1 MEEKEQ
7 KVDLGT
13 KDPNVMNSKNKMQQ
27 DDQDKATNAEEGT
40 NIEDKNF
47 TYLIP
52 RDNESPSVFGPS
64 QKKSDENN
72 EVAEDENIFKKSDC
86 KYVICILL
94 KEDNEQDS
102 KLLKK
107 TLDSIKSN
115 FGELGELGIN
125 YENILI
131 YLFVSKIKKEV
142 LVTKEDITNNL
153 SGENKLKY
161 LLTHLKLKD
170 DIDARE
176 IRIEVISKRNY
187 MSEVEALRCF
197 YCQIVKSLKAD
208 KNILITS
215 VLTAGVIPKATALS
229 DLINACFL
237 NNNNNNPR
245 GKSNY
250 DCVSVP
256 ALEIDDN
263 MKNEGL
269 FSNVI
274 KYERVHFNIYDM
286 NYYYST
292 GMVPILSLMNTMV
305 IDKEIM
311 NTLTTFYS
319 NYELLDANEM
329 PKIDYHDYSMGLH
342 FYKNKINIKYL
353 GKEALGTI
361 YYRDFDYKNVWVSK
375 YSGYYSNFFGILD
388 SFINCDLSFFNK
400 IFILFQ
406 IIGMLIEFFYPGLS
420 ILVIYSI
427 FVEAFNT
434 SDCNPAWFMTMLYII
449 MYLGSGVSSLISN
462 KAKDLKYTNLIYYFF
477 MEVYYLFILVC
488 SIPAMDNIKKK
499 KFDGHDYELV
509 EDFYEFNTAACACL
523 IIFTFLIA
531 ILPMIF
537 RISMITDNIVPM
549 LLYLVLGA
557 PMSTSN
563 YLIAKIWN
571 APGAAGGKNI
581 EDRKGM
587 TILFFFLFN
596 LFFGFLSAY
605 NYDREKRAK
614 CVMGLAIF
622 YLLYL
627 FFKVI
632 GIIGSLL
639 GSPDLT
645 QKKPTKV
652 KSIISGENYY
662 MNKNS
667 SDHLNVEKLDDENQ
681 NQNQN
686 DNEDRGEDFNREN
699 EENENNDNNEEA
711 KNDNE
716 S

>member
-13 KDPNVMNSKNKMQQ
+13 KDPDVMNSKNKMQQ

-208 KNILITS
+208 NNILITS
-215 VLTAGVIPKATALS
+215 VLTAGVIPKASALS
-229 DLINACFL
+229 DLINACFI

-305 IDKEIM
+305 IFI
-311 NTLTTFYS
+311 
-319 NYELLDANEM
+319 
-329 PKIDYHDYSMGLH
+329 
-342 FYKNKINIKYL
+342 
-353 GKEALGTI
+353 
-361 YYRDFDYKNVWVSK
+361 FDEYD
-375 YSGYYSNFFGILD
+375 GY
-388 SFINCDLSFFNK
+388 
-400 IFILFQ
+400 
-406 IIGMLIEFFYPGLS
+406 
-420 ILVIYSI
+420 
-427 FVEAFNT
+427 
-434 SDCNPAWFMTMLYII
+434 
-449 MYLGSGVSSLISN
+449 
-462 KAKDLKYTNLIYYFF
+462 
-477 MEVYYLFILVC
+477 
-488 SIPAMDNIKKK
+488 
-499 KFDGHDYELV
+499 
-509 EDFYEFNTAACACL
+509 
-523 IIFTFLIA
+523 
-531 ILPMIF
+531 
-537 RISMITDNIVPM
+537 
-549 LLYLVLGA
+549 
-557 PMSTSN
+557 
-563 YLIAKIWN
+563 
-571 APGAAGGKNI
+571 
-581 EDRKGM
+581 
-587 TILFFFLFN
+587 
-596 LFFGFLSAY
+596 
-605 NYDREKRAK
+605 
-614 CVMGLAIF
+614 
-622 YLLYL
+622 
-627 FFKVI
+627 
-632 GIIGSLL
+632 
-639 GSPDLT
+639 
-645 QKKPTKV
+645 
-652 KSIISGENYY
+652 
-662 MNKNS
+662 
-667 SDHLNVEKLDDENQ
+667 
-681 NQNQN
+681 
-686 DNEDRGEDFNREN
+686 
-699 EENENNDNNEEA
+699 
-711 KNDNE
+711 
-716 S
+716 